1 MAINISA
8 LNITLDGTG
17 TEIPT
22 LNVTD
27 PYEKYYLLGSGIIA
41 IGNYAI
47 VPTGTPINGTT
58 FIFKYRADVDI
69 TTNSTTF
76 SIFGQS
82 LTQNQLNS
90 VLDIECYYDGT
101 SWEVEIKPSFTSA
114 VVEATNI
121 VANAITASAIANS
134 SIDLGVKGIV
144 GSLVNNRI
152 ANSTIIASQKVQN
165 LSITDALINDVNGS
179 KIATNSVANNKL
191 TQMVDGTVKGNISGS
206 TASPSDIS
214 ITTLFNSN
222 GWGISGNSGTSPG
235 TNFIGTTDGQDL
247 VFKVNS
253 IQSGRISS
261 STSNT
266 LFGKNALL
274 SLTIGDINTAFG
286 NQALYS
292 NTTGSQNIGVG
303 HDSLYSNTTGTN
315 NIGIGTNALTTMNSG
330 DNNIGIGY
338 RTGVSLDG
346 GNDNTCIGYNA
357 DVDSSS
363 ASNRIALG
371 SGAIAD
377 SDNIFA
383 LPDNVTKFKYRGVT
397 YTWPSAD
404 GTAGQKLTTD
414 GSGNLSWT

>member
-47 VPTGTPINGTT
+47 VPTGSPINGTT

-152 ANSTIIASQKVQN
+152 ANGTIIASQKVQN

-191 TQMVDGTVKGNISGS
+191 AQMVDGTVKGNISGS

-235 TNFIGTTDGQDL
+235 TNFIGTTDNQDI
-247 VFKVNS
+247 VFKRN
-253 IQSGRISS
+253 
-261 STSNT
+261 NT
-266 LFGKNALL
+266 RCGIITLGTMGFG
-274 SLTIGDINTAFG
+274 
-286 NQALYS
+286 
-292 NTTGSQNIGVG
+292 V
-303 HDSLYSNTTGTN
+303 DSLKN
-315 NIGIGTNALTTMNSG
+315 NIGTSCLAYGEEAGQNNTGNGLVALGTGSAQSNTGDYLTAIGGNAGISNTSIAATAVGYSTVISG
-330 DNNIGIGY
+330 DYG
-338 RTGVSLDG
+338 
-346 GNDNTCIGYNA
+346 
-357 DVDSSS
+357 
-363 ASNRIALG
+363 IALG
-371 SGAIAD
+371 FGANAGAYE
-377 SDNIFA
+377 FA
-383 LPDNVTKFKYRGVT
+383 LPNNVTKIKWRGVS
-397 YTWPSAD
+397 YTLPSAD
-404 GTAGQKLTTD
+404 GTAGQALLTD
-414 GSGNLSWT
+414 GSGNLYWG

>member
-152 ANSTIIASQKVQN
+152 ANGTIIASQKVQN

-235 TNFIGTTDGQDL
+235 TNFIGTTDGQEL
-247 VFKVNS
+247 QFKINN
-253 IQSGRISS
+253 IKSGLINYAEYRTYFGFSAGL
-261 STSNT
+261 SNT
-266 LFGKNALL
+266 ALNVSLFG
-274 SLTIGDINTAFG
+274 
-286 NQALYS
+286 YY
-292 NTTGSQNIGVG
+292 TGRN
-303 HDSLYSNTTGTN
+303 
-315 NIGIGTNALTTMNSG
+315 NSG
-330 DNNIGIGY
+330 DY
-338 RTGVSLDG
+338 LSA
-346 GNDNTCIGYNA
+346 IGYNA
-357 DVDSSS
+357 ALNNSGDSVTAIGTSAGTNNSGNNTTLVGTNAGSSNTYNNVIAIGYNSS
-363 ASNRIALG
+363 ANANNQF
-371 SGAIAD
+371 AIPD
-377 SDNIFA
+377 S
-383 LPDNVTKFKYRGVT
+383 VTTIKFKGLT
-397 YTWPSAD
+397 YTLPTSLP
-404 GTAGQKLTTD
+404 AGDAVLHCDAAGVLT
-414 GSGNLSWT
+414 WV

>member
-47 VPTGTPINGTT
+47 VPTGSPINGTT

-152 ANSTIIASQKVQN
+152 ANGTIIASQKVQN

-235 TNFIGTTDGQDL
+235 TNFIGTTDNQDI
-247 VFKVNS
+247 VFKRN
-253 IQSGRISS
+253 
-261 STSNT
+261 NT
-266 LFGKNALL
+266 RCGIITLGTMGFG
-274 SLTIGDINTAFG
+274 
-286 NQALYS
+286 
-292 NTTGSQNIGVG
+292 V
-303 HDSLYSNTTGTN
+303 DSLKN
-315 NIGIGTNALTTMNSG
+315 NIGTSCLAYGEEAGQNNTGNGLVALGTGSAQSNTGDYLTAIGGNAGISNTSIAATAVGYSTVISG
-330 DNNIGIGY
+330 DYG
-338 RTGVSLDG
+338 
-346 GNDNTCIGYNA
+346 
-357 DVDSSS
+357 
-363 ASNRIALG
+363 IALG
-371 SGAIAD
+371 FGANAGAYE
-377 SDNIFA
+377 FA
-383 LPDNVTKFKYRGVT
+383 LPNNVTKIKWRGVS
-397 YTWPSAD
+397 YTLPSAD
-404 GTAGQKLTTD
+404 GTAGQALLTD
-414 GSGNLSWT
+414 GSGNLYWG